1 MSAVPAAPASGLLAP
16 TLEHKSFVI
25 PDALLDDDM
34 EAMENAKELI
44 AQMLDYIVTVLEKSG
59 RSNDEDGR
67 AARGQRDG
75 WWT

>member
-1 MSAVPAAPASGLLAP
+1 
-16 TLEHKSFVI
+16 
-25 PDALLDDDM
+25 M